1 MAYKKPTESELAILQ
16 VLWTHERATV
26 RFVNEVLNSHRMATE
41 KPIGYTTT
49 LKIMQLMAEKQLLQR
64 DESGRSHVYEA
75 MISEQETQQRLLN
88 RFVEKTFKGSA
99 MKLVMQA
106 LGNHE
111 ASSEELQQIRD
122 FLDELEGKA

>member
-1 MAYKKPTESELAILQ
+1 MAYKKPTEAELAILQ
-16 VLWTHERATV
+16 VLWSHERATV
-26 RFVNEVLNSHRMATE
+26 RFVNEVLNQHRSSTD

-49 LKIMQLMAEKQLLQR
+49 LKIMQLMAEKQLLNR

-75 MISEQETQQRLLN
+75 NISEQETQQRLLN

-106 LGNHE
+106 LGNHQ

-122 FLDELEGKA
+122 FLDELEGKS